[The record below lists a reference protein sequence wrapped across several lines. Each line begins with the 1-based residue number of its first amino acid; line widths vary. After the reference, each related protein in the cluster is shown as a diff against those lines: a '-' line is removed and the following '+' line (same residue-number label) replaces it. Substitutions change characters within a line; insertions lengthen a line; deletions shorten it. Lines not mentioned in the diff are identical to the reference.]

1 MIKKLK
7 ENRGEFTIN
16 GALIMLL
23 VVFLMVSFISVIGVA
38 NQGMRLHSMASEL
51 ARYIELR
58 GKIDDAVY
66 TELGRLE
73 TVSSIT
79 ADLQISADYISG
91 TAKIQYG
98 NTFRVTLSSSGHIG
112 LGGIVSIPIP
122 LHSTVSGRSEQ
133 YWLS

>member
-16 GALIMLL
+16 GALILL
-23 VVFLMVSFISVIGVA
+23 LIVFLMVLFISAIGVA
-38 NQGMRLHSMASEL
+38 NRGMRLHSMASEL
-51 ARYIELR
+51 ARYVELR
-58 GKIDDAVY
+58 GKVDDAVY
-66 TELGRLE
+66 TELQRLE
-73 TVSSIT
+73 TATGVT
-79 ADLQISADYISG
+79 ADLQISASYISG
-91 TAKIQYG
+91 TSKIQYG
-98 NTFRVTLSSSGHIG
+98 NTFNVTLSSSGYIG

>member
-1 MIKKLK
+1 
-7 ENRGEFTIN
+7 
-16 GALIMLL
+16 MLL
-23 VVFLMVSFISVIGVA
+23 VVFLMVLTISTIGAA

-66 TELGRLE
+66 TELQRLE
-73 TVSSIT
+73 NASGIT
-79 ADLQISADYISG
+79 TDLQISANYISG
-91 TAKIQYG
+91 TSKIQYG
-98 NTFRVTLSSSGHIG
+98 NTFNVTLSASGHIG
-112 LGGIVSIPIP
+112 LGGIVSISIP